1 MKWLLAILIAG
12 VLAPAGAATLTIE
25 EATSR
30 ALAANPKLQAAKL
43 LALAA
48 AQRAKEASGRRY
60 GEMNL
65 VGSYNNFDA
74 NRPLVPISLDL
85 FKDPK
90 LGFYQLPWDRNQV
103 HYGVTYQIPLLAGG
117 VLHEGRLIA
126 QLAQRASEDMALF
139 SRDEVRYN
147 VRATYRNALAA
158 THLLAALTAYEKAL
172 EKDAADAE
180 LKVQVGAWPAVD
192 AAKVQFALASA
203 RAQREAA
210 RAQRDGLFAVLAAL
224 MGEEPPEAGYELVDI
239 PDVPEL
245 PATSL
250 AEQRSAAL
258 GGRRD
263 LAAVRT
269 AVLIAER
276 KRMLA
281 KKAFAPQLVLAGN
294 FLGNRAPGVEGSIGT
309 HEFGLYLK
317 LPVFTGLQRLHAL
330 HAANFEL
337 QAAQHQQQ
345 AKELEVLAQV
355 EDALGRVE
363 AARAQL
369 EAGRTQRSLGSE
381 VARVEHLKIEQGT
394 GKMEDYLAAR
404 AQEMQGEA
412 AYWQGLYALQSAV
425 DYLDFV
431 SAQGGQHD

>member
-1 MKWLLAILIAG
+1 MKWLAAVLTVGA
-12 VLAPAGAATLTIE
+12 LAPAGAATLTIE

-60 GEMNL
+60 GEVNL

-103 HYGVTYQIPLLAGG
+103 HYGVAYQIPLLAGG
-117 VLHEGRLIA
+117 ALHEGRLIA
-126 QLAQRASEDMALF
+126 ELAQQASEDMALF
-139 SRDEVRYN
+139 SREELRYN
-147 VRATYRNALAA
+147 VRATYRNALVLN
-158 THLLAALTAYEKAL
+158 HLLAALTAYAEAL

-180 LKVQVGAWPAVD
+180 LKVQTGAWPAVD
-192 AAKVQFALASA
+192 AAKVKFALASA

-210 RAQRDGLFAVLAAL
+210 RAQRDGLFALLAAL
-224 MGEEPPEAGYELVDI
+224 MGEEPPASGYELVDI

-276 KRMLA
+276 KKMLA
-281 KKAFAPQLVLAGN
+281 KEAFAPQLVLAGN

-330 HAANFEL
+330 HAADFEL
-337 QAAQHQQQ
+337 QAAKSQRQ

-355 EDALGRVE
+355 EDALGRLE

-369 EAGRTQRSLGSE
+369 EAGRAQRSLGSE
-381 VARVEHLKIEQGT
+381 VARVERLKLEQGT

-412 AYWQGLYALQSAV
+412 AYWQGLYALQSAA

-431 SAQGGQHD
+431 AARGGQHD